1 MIAIFISKDDDEYK
15 AYCSMPILSKVDE
28 SILISKTCPER
39 VPYRLINING
49 LTNIVCNGD
58 SKYFPSK
65 QSAMRKGWI
74 KSEDYFLIFI
84 SVLYAIVKS
93 RYLEENEGVYIFA
106 HMGGN
111 ANFVNLELA
120 AEKIIKC
127 VPELRCVVLVSWHSV
142 WASLHT
148 EHIGLCFNPRP
159 IGSERGFRRRCV
171 RVRWHQRNAAS

>member
-127 VPELRCVVLVSWHSV
+127 VPELRGKWYFSMLSAYDEKRSK
-142 WASLHT
+142 LFDLK
-148 EHIGLCFNPRP
+148 HIILPTKNESAVGLYKKF
-159 IGSERGFRRRCV
+159 EKFRL
-171 RVRWHQRNAAS
+171 S